1 MKKIEWQSYKK
12 VIGSSLIAVYAS
24 QLHVNEDLT
33 IFASEFL
40 LKFRNPITLEFW
52 YWHLKWFEDEELNDY
67 LIINEQETPKPL
79 EYVEEPLSTPE
90 HIIIG
95 SLFHFEDKCISK
107 VSGYGYKDTD
117 GELLTKLL
125 FEFEESYLVIKTGPL
140 IEVKYLKEKPNQL
153 GDLLFICD

>member
-1 MKKIEWQSYKK
+1 MKIEWQSYKK
-12 VIGSSLIAVYAS
+12 VLGSSLIAVYAS

-95 SLFHFEDKCISK
+95 SLFNFADKCISK
-107 VSGYGYKDTD
+107 VSGYGFKDNHC
-117 GELLTKLL
+117 EILTTLV
-125 FEFEESYLVIKTGPL
+125 FEFEESYLLIRSGPL
-140 IEVKYLKEKPNQL
+140 LEVRFTKVKPKEL
-153 GDLLFICD
+153 GEHLFSYN